1 MEVVILNENGDSVG
15 NLEIVDEIFKSEV
28 NNNLLYEAIKNELA
42 NRRQGTHSTKT
53 RSLGDKKAQEELEQ
67 VLLDPQFG

>member
-15 NLEIVDEIFKSEV
+15 NLEVVDEIFKSEV

-42 NRRQGTHSTKT
+42 NRRQGTHSTK
-53 RSLGDKKAQEELEQ
+53 RYR
-67 VLLDPQFG
+67 

>member
-42 NRRQGTHSTKT
+42 NRRHQS
-53 RSLGDKKAQEELEQ
+53 RSFRRRKKALETKRNW
-67 VLLDPQFG
+67 

>member
-15 NLEIVDEIFKSEV
+15 NLEIVDEIFKV
-28 NNNLLYEAIKNELA
+28 K
-42 NRRQGTHSTKT
+42 
-53 RSLGDKKAQEELEQ
+53 SLGDKKAQEELEQ

>member
-1 MEVVILNENGDSVG
+1 MEVVILNENGDNAG

-42 NRRQGTHSTKT
+42 NKRQGTHSTKT
-53 RSLGDKKAQEELEQ
+53 RGEVSGGGKKPWRQK
-67 VLLDPQFG
+67 GTG